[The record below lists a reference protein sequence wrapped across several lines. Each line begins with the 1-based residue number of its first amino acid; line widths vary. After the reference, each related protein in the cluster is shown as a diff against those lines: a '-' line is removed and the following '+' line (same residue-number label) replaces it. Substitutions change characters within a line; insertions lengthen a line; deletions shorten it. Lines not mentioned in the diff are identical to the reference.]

1 MLNETLVDEVRRLLA
16 VGQFSNRQIARLVGV
31 SRNTVDNIANG
42 RRPDHTATRAAR
54 GERDRQPA
62 GLPERCPTCGG
73 KVFLPCRLCRAR
85 RWQAVHR
92 GFRGDASRR
101 AG

>member
-1 MLNETLVDEVRRLLA
+1 MLNETLVDEIRRLLA
-16 VGQFSNRQIARLVGV
+16 AGQWSNRQITRLLGV

-54 GERDRQPA
+54 SKCDRQPDS
-62 GLPERCPTCGG
+62 LPERCPTCGG
-73 KVFLPCRLCRAR
+73 KVFLPCRLCRVR
-85 RWQAVHR
+85 RWQTVLQGVR
-92 GFRGDASRR
+92 RDLPRR